1 MSKIIDKRNSL
12 ERFIREQTLGPGIN
26 GYRYVDLEDEE
37 LVIKTLKKEEP
48 INYSSEILDIVPA
61 AIYSTG
67 ILFPEDKSGTCKE
80 GISLDNNEQ
89 INQKDEADEQ
99 DSQNNSSEDIE
110 ATESIELNQMFP
122 RTMGLTCCLDESFLS
137 KKTIEF
143 KVQFRYYEEKLKQN
157 IKQDKE
163 GKLNNK
169 YGLLCEMN
177 HEEIQNFMI
186 KYGLNSFRIR
196 TINENHFLL
205 LSKLSSEEITQTK
218 TRIREIQKQIAETLF
233 DLANY
238 ISTIPQLTKAS
249 CYLSNLKSSI
259 YYELKNSITNDET
272 RKKLYEVTQKIELA
286 ESITDHFRNLLDVF
300 SGGYGLWQST
310 PVERIIKLE
319 NINFPKESRKISY
332 LHNKSAEEVNIT
344 VIKEDGSTSSG
355 LKDIFRFDLDDK
367 KEDYASIS
375 ANIQL
380 SRDSRKK
387 DNKKVF
393 LKIQL
398 VNTSIAFDEA
408 KQNDNRYYSTFNEL
422 VNQKSFFGVNLSVES
437 SYLVPYSNHEYF
449 QEKDN
454 TYSEDT
460 TTAFIYDQFKD
471 FAVGHGCSVKWSKQG
486 EPPMVETEYLPNC
499 ETPDIDPIPRD
510 KSRDAEND
518 EKEGFVS
525 PLFLENSKSQEFKWL
540 SIFSDA
546 TDTEIIK
553 GLNDFVNSYGSWIEL
568 KRQDE
573 KYQGIYSGIAKQEL
587 DKCKGDYLR
596 MKKNINDF
604 LSGNLNKDKLDSFR
618 LMNAAMFMQL
628 WHSVKAKDGKVITLM
643 NQEDFTC
650 FNSEFYKKADDKLFP
665 PYTQSAGWRAFQ
677 LAFILLNLDG
687 IFKPEDDAK
696 WEKRN
701 NWVDLVWFPTGG
713 GKTEAYLGLIALT
726 IINRRKEFKEKGG
739 GTAAIMRYTLRLLTM
754 QQFQRAT
761 LVIMAL
767 ELIRRWGNYEL
778 GNEPI
783 NIGLWVGNN
792 SLPNK
797 LLHNPNDRNKDSL
810 LSEYE
815 KINKEEKNKIPIDKC
830 PWCGSK
836 LKAETTTHSDTT
848 ASVFEKDRLH
858 LYCSTTKLCSFGFGK
873 GRPSSRKIYQGP
885 IPVCLSDETIYQHPP
900 ALLFGTVDKF
910 AQLAHKI
917 DGTKQGINKDSR
929 RLFGF
934 KNCAWEEG
942 KPQNGYLPPDLII
955 QDELH
960 LLLGPL
966 GSAVALFESAVDQ
979 LCTREDGTRP
989 KIISST
995 ATTRNTQLQ
1004 IAALFDRKVNL
1015 FPKPGVECDDSF
1027 FAFYRRMFKSID
1039 DKTPEYLS
1047 KRKYIG
1053 VLPTGRTQIWMQ
1065 MRLAAIIMTHRAIFE
1080 LNNLGEKHPIDFDSY
1095 SEFEKAMDYYHT
1107 TISYFNS
1114 LKEVGKTQSQ
1124 VQTYILKE
1132 LRRVFSR
1139 VVRPQKLMH
1148 AIYTYGPIQESEL
1161 TGRLSGEE
1169 VKNELKSVETKWDP
1183 KKRFASSENNE
1194 LIRGKVPSEFVVATN
1209 MISVGIDVSRFNT
1222 IIMNSMP
1229 RNTAEYIQASS
1240 RVARN
1245 DYGLV
1250 LTVHHP
1256 FRARDISHYEKF
1268 IEFHEKMY
1276 SYVEPISITPF
1287 TQKAVERYMGLYLAT
1302 MLRHRTRF
1310 TERLSASDI
1319 STISEVELSDII
1331 SELTHYFENRKVRM
1345 NTYDKLI
1352 SNLLKDE
1359 NVEQIKNWIQE
1370 AFYEWKEESNKTLG
1384 DNKILVFNNKSARS
1398 IPPQEQLY
1406 VDIEEYEGNIH
1417 SKKWQVP
1424 MSLRVIEPEAA
1435 IKINSI

>member
-26 GYRYVDLEDEE
+26 GYRFVELENEE
-37 LVIKTLKKEEP
+37 LVTKTLIKEEP
-48 INYSSEILDIVPA
+48 INYLSEILDIVPA

-67 ILFPEDKSGTCKE
+67 ILFPEEAKE
-80 GISLDNNEQ
+80 DANSSSQKEIINNE
-89 INQKDEADEQ
+89 IITNDDEDENIK
-99 DSQNNSSEDIE
+99 DSQDFSGQDLDSSD
-110 ATESIELNQMFP
+110 TIELNQQFP
-122 RTMGLTCCLDESFLS
+122 KTMGLTCCLDESFLS
-137 KKTIEF
+137 EKTIEF
-143 KVQFRYYEEKLKQN
+143 KVSFRYYQKL
-157 IKQDKE
+157 KQDKE
-163 GKLNNK
+163 GKFNNK
-169 YGLLCEMN
+169 YGLLCEVN
-177 HEEIQNFMI
+177 HEEIQNFI
-186 KYGLNSFRIR
+186 TKYELNSFRIR
-196 TINENHFLL
+196 AINENHFLL
-205 LSKLSSEEITQTK
+205 LSKLTSEEITQIK
-218 TRIREIQKQIAETLF
+218 TRIRAIQKQIAETLF
-233 DLANY
+233 DLANS

-272 RKKLYEVTQKIELA
+272 RKNLYEVIQKIELT
-286 ESITDHFRNLLDVF
+286 ESITDHFRNLLDIF

-332 LHNKSAEEVNIT
+332 LHNKSFEEVNIT
-344 VIKEDGSTSSG
+344 VIKEDGSTSYG
-355 LKDIFRFDLDDK
+355 LKDIYRFDLDEK

-398 VNTSIAFDEA
+398 VNTSIAFDEV

-449 QEKDN
+449 QEKDYS
-454 TYSEDT
+454 YSEDT

-471 FAVGHGCSVKWSKQG
+471 FAIGHGCSVKWSKQG
-486 EPPMVETEYLPNC
+486 EPLKVETEYLPNC

-510 KSRDAEND
+510 KSRNAVIDN
-518 EKEGFVS
+518 KEGFIS

-540 SIFSDA
+540 SVFSDA
-546 TDTEIIK
+546 TDAEIVN
-553 GLNDFVNSYGSWIEL
+553 GLIDFVDSYGRWIEI
-568 KRQDE
+568 KRKDS
-573 KYQGIYSGIAKQEL
+573 KYSGKYLDIANQEL
-587 DKCKGDYLR
+587 KKCDDDYRR
-596 MKKNINDF
+596 MKKNIKDF
-604 LSGNLNKDKLDSFR
+604 LSGDGNKERLESFR

-628 WHSVKAKDGKVITLM
+628 WHSVKAKDGKVIPLI
-643 NQEDFTC
+643 NHDNFTC
-650 FNSEFYKKADDKLFP
+650 FNSEFYEKADDKLFP
-665 PYTQSAGWRAFQ
+665 PYSQSAGWRAFQ

-687 IFKPEDDAK
+687 IFKPEDDVM

-701 NWVDLVWFPTGG
+701 NEVDLVWFPTGG

-754 QQFQRAT
+754 QQFQRAS
-761 LVIMAL
+761 LVVMAL

-778 GNEPI
+778 GDEPI
-783 NIGLWVGNN
+783 YIGLWVGDN

-797 LLHNPNDRNKDSL
+797 IDDLII
-810 LSEYE
+810 EYE
-815 KINKEEKNKIPIDKC
+815 NLKNGRSNKIPFSTC
-830 PWCGSK
+830 PWCNSK
-836 LKAETTTHSDTT
+836 LNPIPTGTRVTDTNDT
-848 ASVFEKDRLH
+848 YNFNRVH
-858 LYCSTTKLCSFGFGK
+858 LYCDNTKCNFSEPDFFEEDNLK
-873 GRPSSRKIYQGP
+873 GA
-885 IPVCLSDETIYQHPP
+885 IPVNLCDETIYQHPP

-910 AQLAHKI
+910 AQLAHKVN
-917 DGTKQGINKDSR
+917 GQNNGRNADSR
-929 RLFGF
+929 RIFGTG
-934 KNCAWEEG
+934 NWEAG
-942 KPQNGYLPPDLII
+942 KPQDGYLPPDLII

-1004 IAALFDRKVNL
+1004 IAALFNRKVNL

-1027 FAFYRRMFKSID
+1027 FAFYKRRFKSVD

-1080 LNNLGEKHPIDFDSY
+1080 LKELGEKHPIEFDSY

-1169 VKNELKSVETKWDP
+1169 VKNELKSVETKWDA

-1319 STISEVELSDII
+1319 STISEAELSEII

-1359 NVEQIKNWIQE
+1359 NVEQIKSWIQE

-1398 IPPQEQLY
+1398 IPTQEQLY

>member
-1 MSKIIDKRNSL
+1 MNKIIDKRNSL

-26 GYRYVDLEDEE
+26 GYRYVDIENET
-37 LVIKTLKKEEP
+37 LVNQKLIGEAP

-67 ILFPEDKSGTCKE
+67 ILFPEDKSGTCIE
-80 GISLDNNEQ
+80 GNTLDNNEQ
-89 INQKDEADEQ
+89 TDKKDEADEQ

-110 ATESIELNQMFP
+110 ATEGVELNQMFP
-122 RTMGLTCCLDESFLS
+122 STMGLTCCLDSRFLD
-137 KKTIEF
+137 KGTIEF
-143 KVQFRYYEEKLKQN
+143 KVHFRYYQKL
-157 IKQDKE
+157 KQDKE
-163 GKLNNK
+163 GKFNNK
-169 YGLLCEMN
+169 YGLLCEVN
-177 HEEIQNFMI
+177 HEEIQKI
-186 KYGLNSFRIR
+186 ITKYELNSFRIKP
-196 TINENHFLL
+196 INDNNFLL
-205 LSKLSSEEITQTK
+205 LSKLSSEEITQIK
-218 TRIREIQKQIAETLF
+218 TRIREIQKQIAEILF
-233 DLANY
+233 DEANA
-238 ISTIPQLTKAS
+238 ISIVPQLTKAS

-259 YYELKNSITNDET
+259 YYELKNTITNDV
-272 RKKLYEVTQKIELA
+272 RKMLYEVTQKIEIA
-286 ESITDHFRNLLDVF
+286 ENITDHFRNLLDIY
-300 SGGYGLWQST
+300 SGGYGLWQSK
-310 PVERIIKLE
+310 PIERIIKFE
-319 NINFPKESRKISY
+319 NLHFPEQLKKISY
-332 LHNKSAEEVNIT
+332 LYNKLYDDVNISA
-344 VIKEDGSTSSG
+344 IQEDGKITNG

-367 KEDYASIS
+367 KEDYASLS

-380 SRDSRKK
+380 SRDLRKES
-387 DNKKVF
+387 NQVF

-398 VNTSIAFDEA
+398 INTSIAFDEA

-422 VNQKSFFGVNLSVES
+422 VNQKSFFGVNLSIENR
-437 SYLVPYSNHEYF
+437 YLVPYSNHEYKF
-449 QEKDN
+449 ENDD

-460 TTAFIYDQFKD
+460 TTSFIYDQFKD
-471 FAVGHGCSVKWSKQG
+471 YAIGHGCSVKWNHTNETKI
-486 EPPMVETEYLPNC
+486 VETEYLPFC

-510 KSRDAEND
+510 KSKDAVTNQ
-518 EKEGFVS
+518 KEGFVS
-525 PLFLENSKSQEFKWL
+525 PLFLENSNSQEFKWL
-540 SIFSDA
+540 SVFSEA
-546 TDTEIIK
+546 TDTEVIS
-553 GLNDFVNSYGSWIEL
+553 GLNDFVDSYGRWIEL
-568 KRQDE
+568 KRIDA
-573 KYQGIYSGIAKQEL
+573 KYQGKYLDIAKQEL
-587 DKCKGDYLR
+587 KKCEDDYRR

-604 LSGNLNKDKLDSFR
+604 LSGNSNKEKLDSFR

-628 WHSVKAKDGKVITLM
+628 WHSVKVKQDVVNSFM
-643 NQEDFTC
+643 NDDSFSHFDF
-650 FNSEFYKKADDKLFP
+650 NFYKDIADDKLFSR
-665 PYTQSAGWRAFQ
+665 TESAGWRAFQ

-687 IFKPEDDAK
+687 IFKPNDDEN

-761 LVIMAL
+761 LLIMAL
-767 ELIRRWGNYEL
+767 ELIRRWGDYDL
-778 GNEPI
+778 GEEQI
-783 NIGLWVGNN
+783 SIGLWVGNN

-810 LSEYE
+810 LSEFE
-815 KINKEEKNKIPIDKC
+815 KINKGEKNKIPLDKC

-836 LKAETTTHSDTT
+836 LKAETTAHSDTT
-848 ASVFEKDRLH
+848 ANVFEKDRLH
-858 LYCSTTKLCSFGFGK
+858 LYCSNTKLCSFGFGK
-873 GRPSSRKIYQGP
+873 GRPSLRRQFQGP

-917 DGTKQGINKDSR
+917 NGTDKGRNKDSR
-929 RLFGF
+929 RIFGTG
-934 KNCAWEEG
+934 NWEQG
-942 KPQNGYLPPDLII
+942 KPQDGYLPPDLII

-966 GSAVALFESAVDQ
+966 GSVVALFESAVDQ

-1027 FAFYRRMFKSID
+1027 FAFYRRTFKSIA

-1080 LNNLGEKHPIDFDSY
+1080 LKELGEKHPIEFESY
-1095 SEFEKAMDYYHT
+1095 KDFEKAMDYYHT

-1139 VVRPQKLMH
+1139 VVRPQKLIGSLY
-1148 AIYTYGPIQESEL
+1148 AYKDRIVESEL

-1169 VKNELKSVETKWDP
+1169 VKNALKSVETKWNA
-1183 KKRFASSENNE
+1183 KHRFANIQDNE
-1194 LIRGKVPSEFVVATN
+1194 LVRGKVPPEFVVATN

-1302 MLRHRTRF
+1302 MIRHTTRF
-1310 TERLSASDI
+1310 TERVSASDI
-1319 STISEVELSDII
+1319 SSITQTELLNIVSNLM
-1331 SELTHYFENRKVRM
+1331 SYFEDRKIRM
-1345 NTYDKLI
+1345 SGYDSLI
-1352 SNLLKDE
+1352 SNLLKKE
-1359 NVEQIKNWIQE
+1359 NILQIKSWIEE
-1370 AFYEWKEESNKTLG
+1370 AFSEWKEESDKNLADNKTF
-1384 DNKILVFNNKSARS
+1384 VFNNKSARS
-1398 IPPQEQLY
+1398 TPPQEQLY

-1435 IKINSI
+1435 IKINSL

>member
-1 MSKIIDKRNSL
+1 MNKIIDKRNSL

-26 GYRYVDLEDEE
+26 GYRYVDTENET
-37 LVIKTLKKEEP
+37 LVNQKLIGEAP

-80 GISLDNNEQ
+80 GNILDNNEQ
-89 INQKDEADEQ
+89 TDKKDEADEQ

-110 ATESIELNQMFP
+110 ATEGVELNQMFP
-122 RTMGLTCCLDESFLS
+122 RTMGLTCCLDSRFLDRG
-137 KKTIEF
+137 TIEF
-143 KVQFRYYEEKLKQN
+143 KVRFRYYQKL
-157 IKQDKE
+157 KQDKE
-163 GKLNNK
+163 GKFNNK
-169 YGLLCEMN
+169 YGLLCEVN
-177 HEEIQNFMI
+177 HEEIQKI
-186 KYGLNSFRIR
+186 ITKYELNSFRIKS
-196 TINENHFLL
+196 INENHFLL
-205 LSKLSSEEITQTK
+205 LSKLSSEEITNIK
-218 TRIREIQKQIAETLF
+218 TRIREIQKQIAEILF
-233 DLANY
+233 DEANT
-238 ISTIPQLTKAS
+238 ISIIPQLTKAS

-259 YYELKNSITNDET
+259 YYELKNTITNDDVRE
-272 RKKLYEVTQKIELA
+272 KLYEVTQKIELA
-286 ESITDHFRNLLDVF
+286 ENITDHLRNLLDIY
-300 SGGYGLWQST
+300 SGGYGLWQSK
-310 PVERIIKLE
+310 PIERIIKFE
-319 NINFPKESRKISY
+319 NLHFPEQLRKISY
-332 LHNKSAEEVNIT
+332 LYSKPYDDIIISAIQ
-344 VIKEDGSTSSG
+344 EDGKITNG
-355 LKDIFRFDLDDK
+355 LKDVFRVDLDDK
-367 KEDYASIS
+367 KEDYASLS

-380 SRDSRKK
+380 SRDSRKES
-387 DNKKVF
+387 NQVF

-398 VNTSIAFDEA
+398 INTSIAFDEA

-422 VNQKSFFGVNLSVES
+422 VNQKSFFGVNLSIENE
-437 SYLVPYSNHEYF
+437 YLVPYNNHEYKS
-449 QEKDN
+449 EKNDI
-454 TYSEDT
+454 YSEDT
-460 TTAFIYDQFKD
+460 TTSFIYNQFKD
-471 FAVGHGCSVKWSKQG
+471 YAIGHGCSVKWNHTN
-486 EPPMVETEYLPNC
+486 ETRIVETEYLPFC

-510 KSRDAEND
+510 KSKDAVTI

-525 PLFLENSKSQEFKWL
+525 PLFLENSQSQEFKWL
-540 SIFSDA
+540 SVFSESSND
-546 TDTEIIK
+546 DIVI
-553 GLNDFVNSYGSWIEL
+553 GLNEFVDSYGIWIEL
-568 KRQDE
+568 KRKDK
-573 KYQGIYSGIAKQEL
+573 KYQDNYSGIAKQEL
-587 DKCKGDYLR
+587 DKCKDDYLR
-596 MKKNINDF
+596 MKKNIAAF
-604 LSGNLNKDKLDSFR
+604 LTGKSNKENLDSFR
-618 LMNAAMFMQL
+618 LMNASMFMQL
-628 WHSVKAKDGKVITLM
+628 WHSVKAKLGEVNSFM
-643 NQEDFTC
+643 NDYSFSHFDF
-650 FNSEFYKKADDKLFP
+650 NFYKIIADDKLFSK
-665 PYTQSAGWRAFQ
+665 TESAGWRAFQ

-687 IFKPEDDAK
+687 IFKANEDENWD
-696 WEKRN
+696 KRN

-739 GTAAIMRYTLRLLTM
+739 GTTAIMRYTLRLLTM
-754 QQFQRAT
+754 QQFQRAS

-767 ELIRRWGNYEL
+767 ELIRRWGDYKL
-778 GNEPI
+778 GDEPI
-783 NIGLWVGNN
+783 NIGLWVGKN
-792 SLPNK
+792 SIPNSNIDLIYEFEHK
-797 LLHNPNDRNKDSL
+797 LNLK
-810 LSEYE
+810 
-815 KINKEEKNKIPIDKC
+815 KENRIPFSNC
-830 PWCGSK
+830 PWCNSEIKG
-836 LKAETTTHSDTT
+836 ETKEDTET
-848 ASVFEKDRLH
+848 ASSVYNQNKVH
-858 LYCSTTKLCSFGFGK
+858 LKCTNQKCSFSFGL
-873 GRPSSRKIYQGP
+873 GRITRKRQDQGP

-910 AQLAHKI
+910 AQLAHKVN
-917 DGTKQGINKDSR
+917 GQNNGRNADSR
-929 RLFGF
+929 RIFGTG
-934 KNCAWEEG
+934 NWENG
-942 KPQNGYLPPDLII
+942 KPKDGYFPPDLII

-1015 FPKPGVECDDSF
+1015 FPKQGVECDDSF
-1027 FAFYRRMFKSID
+1027 FAFYRRTFKSSA

-1080 LNNLGEKHPIDFDSY
+1080 LKELGEKHPIEFESY
-1095 SEFEKAMDYYHT
+1095 KDFEKAMDYYHT

-1148 AIYTYGPIQESEL
+1148 SIYTYGPIQESEL

-1169 VKNELKSVETKWDP
+1169 VKNELKSVESKWNA
-1183 KKRFASSENNE
+1183 KKRFANNQDNE
-1194 LIRGKVPSEFVVATN
+1194 LFRGKVPPEFVVATN

-1302 MLRHRTRF
+1302 MIRHTTIF
-1310 TERLSASDI
+1310 TERVSASEI
-1319 STISEVELSDII
+1319 STISEIELSDIV
-1331 SELTHYFENRKVRM
+1331 SDLTSYFEGRKKRM
-1345 NTYDKLI
+1345 SGYDNLI
-1352 SNLLKDE
+1352 SNLLKQE
-1359 NVEQIKNWIQE
+1359 NIVQIKSWIE
-1370 AFYEWKEESNKTLG
+1370 DAFLEWKEESDKNFADNKTF
-1384 DNKILVFNNKSARS
+1384 VFNNKSARTT
-1398 IPPQEQLY
+1398 PPQEQLY
-1406 VDIEEYEGNIH
+1406 VDIEEYVGNIH

-1435 IKINSI
+1435 IKINSL

>member
-1 MSKIIDKRNSL
+1 MSKILNKRNSL

-26 GYRYVDLEDEE
+26 GYRYVDIEDEA
-37 LVIKTLKKEEP
+37 LLSKNLLKEES
-48 INYSSEILDIVPA
+48 IKYSSEILDIVPA

-67 ILFPEDKSGTCKE
+67 ILFPEEIKE
-80 GISLDNNEQ
+80 EGNSSSQLEIINNE
-89 INQKDEADEQ
+89 IISDDNETEK
-99 DSQNNSSEDIE
+99 DSQDFSGQDVESQD
-110 ATESIELNQMFP
+110 SIELNQQFP
-122 RTMGLTCCLDESFLS
+122 KKMGLTCCLDEKFLNEG
-137 KKTIEF
+137 TIEF
-143 KVQFRYYEEKLKQN
+143 KVTFRYYQKL
-157 IKQDKE
+157 KQDKE
-163 GKLNNK
+163 GKFNNK
-169 YGLLCEMN
+169 YGLLCEVN
-177 HEEIQNFMI
+177 TGEIQKFI
-186 KYGLNSFRIR
+186 TKYELNSFRTR
-196 TINENHFLL
+196 TINENPFLL
-205 LSKLSSEEITQTK
+205 LSKLSSEEITQIK
-218 TRIREIQKQIAETLF
+218 TRIRDIQKHIAENLF
-233 DLANY
+233 DLATS
-238 ISTIPQLTKAS
+238 ITTIPQLTKAS

-259 YYELKNSITNDET
+259 YYELKNSVTNDDS
-272 RKKLYEVTQKIELA
+272 RNKLYEVTQHIELA
-286 ESITDHFRNLLDVF
+286 ESITDHFRNLLDVS

-310 PVERIIKLE
+310 LVERRIKLE
-319 NINFPKESRKISY
+319 NIKFPKERKKISY
-332 LHNKSAEEVNIT
+332 LYNKSVEEVKMT
-344 VIKEDGSTSSG
+344 VTKEDGSTSIG
-355 LKDIFRFDLDDK
+355 LKDIFRFDLDDMK
-367 KEDYASIS
+367 DDYASLS
-375 ANIQL
+375 CNIQL
-380 SRDSRKK
+380 SRETRDFHKYT
-387 DNKKVF
+387 DKVF

-398 VNTSIAFDEA
+398 INTSTPYRKEETRF
-408 KQNDNRYYSTFNEL
+408 YSVFNEL
-422 VNQKSFFGVNLSVES
+422 VNQKSFFGVKVSIESENLI
-437 SYLVPYSNHEYF
+437 PYNNHTYP

-460 TTAFIYDQFKD
+460 TTAFIYNQFKD
-471 FAVGHGCSVKWSKQG
+471 FAIGHSCSVKWSKQG
-486 EPPMVETEYLPNC
+486 EPLRVETEYLPYC

-510 KSRDAEND
+510 KSRDAIID
-518 EKEGFVS
+518 ASVGFAS

-540 SIFSDA
+540 SVFSNA
-546 TDTEIIK
+546 TNEEIVS
-553 GLNDFVNSYGSWIEL
+553 GLNEFVDSYGNWIKL
-568 KRQDE
+568 KRGDE
-573 KYQGIYSGIAKQEL
+573 KYQTIYSGIAKQEL
-587 DKCKGDYLR
+587 DKCVGDYLR

-604 LSGNLNKDKLDSFR
+604 LSGNSNKDRLDSFR

-628 WHSVKAKDGKVITLM
+628 WHSVKVKKDAVNSFI
-643 NQEDFTC
+643 NDEAFEH
-650 FNSEFYKKADDKLFP
+650 FNFSFYKDIADDKLFSK
-665 PYTQSAGWRAFQ
+665 TESAGWRAFQ

-696 WEKRN
+696 WDKRN

-726 IINRRKEFKEKGG
+726 IINRRKEYKEKGG

-761 LVIMAL
+761 IVIMAL

-778 GNEPI
+778 GSEPI

-810 LSEYE
+810 LAEYE
-815 KINKEEKNKIPIDKC
+815 KLNKEEKNKIPLDRC

-858 LYCSTTKLCSFGFGK
+858 LYCSNTKLCSFGFGK
-873 GRPSSRKIYQGP
+873 GRPSSRKTYQGP

-917 DGTKQGINKDSR
+917 DGSKQGLNKDSR
-929 RLFGF
+929 RIFGY
-934 KNCAWEEG
+934 KNCVWEQG
-942 KPQNGYLPPDLII
+942 KPQDGYLPPDLII

-966 GSAVALFESAVDQ
+966 GSAVALFESAVNQ

-1004 IAALFDRKVNL
+1004 IAALFDRRVNL

-1027 FAFYRRMFKSID
+1027 FAFYKRRFKSID

-1080 LNNLGEKHPIDFDSY
+1080 LKELGEKHPIDFDSY
-1095 SEFEKAMDYYHT
+1095 QDFEKAMDYYHT

-1139 VVRPQKLMH
+1139 VIRPQKLMH
-1148 AIYTYGPIQESEL
+1148 SIYTYGPIQESEL

-1169 VKNELKSVETKWDP
+1169 VKNELKNVESKWNA
-1183 KKRFASSENNE
+1183 KNRFASIESDE
-1194 LIRGKVPSEFVVATN
+1194 LIKGKVPPEFVVATN

-1302 MLRHRTRF
+1302 MIRHRTRF

-1319 STISEVELSDII
+1319 STISETELSNII
-1331 SELTHYFENRKVRM
+1331 SELTQYFKERKDRM
-1345 NTYDKLI
+1345 NTYDALI
-1352 SNLLKDE
+1352 SNLLKTE
-1359 NVEQIKNWIQE
+1359 NVEQIKRWIQE
-1370 AFYEWKEESNKTLG
+1370 AFSEWREGSNKVLA
-1384 DNKILVFNNKSARS
+1384 DNKTFVFNNKSARS

>member
-1 MSKIIDKRNSL
+1 MSKILDKRNSL
-12 ERFIREQTLGPGIN
+12 ERFIREQTLGPGIS
-26 GYRYVDLEDEE
+26 GYKYVDIEDEA
-37 LVIKTLKKEEP
+37 LIRKNLLKEES
-48 INYSSEILDIVPA
+48 IKYSSEILDIVPA

-67 ILFPEDKSGTCKE
+67 ILFPEEVKE
-80 GISLDNNEQ
+80 EGNSSSQLEIINNE
-89 INQKDEADEQ
+89 IISDDNDTEK
-99 DSQNNSSEDIE
+99 DSQDFSGQDVETQD
-110 ATESIELNQMFP
+110 SIELNQQFP
-122 RTMGLTCCLDESFLS
+122 KTMGLTCCLDEKFLNDG
-137 KKTIEF
+137 TIEF
-143 KVQFRYYEEKLKQN
+143 KVTFRHYQKL
-157 IKQDKE
+157 KQDKE
-163 GKLNNK
+163 GKFNNK
-169 YGLLCEMN
+169 YGLLCEAN
-177 HEEIQNFMI
+177 TEEIQKFI
-186 KYGLNSFRIR
+186 TKYELNSFRLR
-196 TINENHFLL
+196 SINENNFLL
-205 LSKLSSEEITQTK
+205 LSKLSSEETTQIK
-218 TRIREIQKQIAETLF
+218 TRIRDIQKLIAENFF
-233 DLANY
+233 DIATT
-238 ISTIPQLTKAS
+238 ITTIPQLTKAS

-259 YYELKNSITNDET
+259 YYELKNSVTNDET
-272 RKKLYEVTQKIELA
+272 RNKLYEVTQQIELA
-286 ESITDHFRNLLDVF
+286 ESITDHFRNLLDVS

-310 PVERIIKLE
+310 LVERRIKLE
-319 NINFPKESRKISY
+319 DIKFPKERKKTSY
-332 LHNKSAEEVNIT
+332 LYNKYFEEVKIT
-344 VIKEDGSTSSG
+344 VSKEDGSTSIS
-355 LKDIFRFDLDDK
+355 LKDLFRLDLDDK
-367 KEDYASIS
+367 KEDYAALSC
-375 ANIQL
+375 NIQL
-380 SRDSRKK
+380 SRETRDLHK
-387 DNKKVF
+387 NTNKVF

-398 VNTSIAFDEA
+398 INTSIAYRKEETRF
-408 KQNDNRYYSTFNEL
+408 YSVFNEL
-422 VNQKSFFGVNLSVES
+422 VNQKSFFGVKISIESENLI
-437 SYLVPYSNHEYF
+437 PYNNHTYP

-454 TYSEDT
+454 SYSEDK

-471 FAVGHGCSVKWSKQG
+471 FAIGHGCSVKWCKQG
-486 EPPMVETEYLPNC
+486 ELMMVETEYLPYC

-510 KSRDAEND
+510 KSRNAIIDARD
-518 EKEGFVS
+518 GFVS

-540 SIFSDA
+540 SVFSDA
-546 TDTEIIK
+546 TDDEIVS
-553 GLNDFVNSYGSWIEL
+553 GLNKFVDSYGNWINL
-568 KRQDE
+568 KRLDQ
-573 KYQGIYSGIAKQEL
+573 KYQTIYSGIAKQEL
-587 DKCKGDYLR
+587 DKCEGDYMR

-604 LSGNLNKDKLDSFR
+604 LSGNSNKENLDSFR

-628 WHSVKAKDGKVITLM
+628 WHSVKVKQDVVNLFINDEAF
-643 NQEDFTC
+643 EY
-650 FNSEFYKKADDKLFP
+650 FNFSFYKDIAEDKLFSK
-665 PYTQSAGWRAFQ
+665 TESAGWRAFQ

-687 IFKPEDDAK
+687 IFKPEDDAE
-696 WEKRN
+696 WDKRN

-767 ELIRRWGNYEL
+767 ELIRRWGNYKL
-778 GNEPI
+778 GDEPI
-783 NIGLWVGNN
+783 NIGLWVGKN
-792 SLPNK
+792 SIPNSNID
-797 LLHNPNDRNKDSL
+797 LIY
-810 LSEYE
+810 EYE
-815 KINKEEKNKIPIDKC
+815 HKLNLKKENRIPFNNC
-830 PWCGSK
+830 PWCNSEIKGETKEDTETSSFVYNLNK
-836 LKAETTTHSDTT
+836 VHLKCTNQ
-848 ASVFEKDRLH
+848 K
-858 LYCSTTKLCSFGFGK
+858 CSFSFGL
-873 GRPSSRKIYQGP
+873 GRIARKRKDQGP

-910 AQLAHKI
+910 AQLAHKVN
-917 DGTKQGINKDSR
+917 GQNNGKNADSR
-929 RLFGF
+929 RIFGIG
-934 KNCAWEEG
+934 NWEAG
-942 KPQNGYLPPDLII
+942 KPQDGYLPPDLII

-979 LCTREDGTRP
+979 LCTREDKTRP

-1004 IAALFDRKVNL
+1004 IAALFDRRVNL

-1027 FAFYRRMFKSID
+1027 FAFYQRRFNSTD

-1080 LNNLGEKHPIDFDSY
+1080 LKELDEKHPIDFDSY
-1095 SEFEKAMDYYHT
+1095 QDFEKAMDYYHT

-1132 LRRVFSR
+1132 FRRVFSR
-1139 VVRPQKLMH
+1139 VVRPQKLIGSLY
-1148 AIYTYGPIQESEL
+1148 AYKDRIVESEL

-1169 VKNELKSVETKWDP
+1169 VKNELKSVETKWDAN
-1183 KKRFASSENNE
+1183 KRFAHFVKEKDESGNE
-1194 LIRGKVPSEFVVATN
+1194 IDKLKPGKVPPEFVVATN

-1302 MLRHRTRF
+1302 MIRHRTRF
-1310 TERLSASDI
+1310 TERLTAGDI
-1319 STISEVELSDII
+1319 STISETELSSIV
-1331 SELTHYFENRKVRM
+1331 SELTQYFEKRKEKM
-1345 NTYDKLI
+1345 NNYDALI
-1352 SNLLKDE
+1352 SNLLKNE
-1359 NVEQIKNWIQE
+1359 NVEQIKRWIQE
-1370 AFYEWKEESNKTLG
+1370 AFSEWREESNKVMA
-1384 DNKILVFNNKSARS
+1384 DNKTFVFNNKSAKS
-1398 IPPQEQLY
+1398 NPPQEQLY

-1424 MSLRVIEPEAA
+1424 MSLRVIDPEAA

>member
-12 ERFIREQTLGPGIN
+12 DRFIREQTLGPGIN
-26 GYRYVDLEDEE
+26 GYRFVDLDNEE
-37 LVIKTLKKEEP
+37 LVTKTLIKEEP
-48 INYSSEILDIVPA
+48 INYSTEILDIVPA

-67 ILFPEDKSGTCKE
+67 ILFPEEAKE
-80 GISLDNNEQ
+80 DANSSSQKEIINNEI
-89 INQKDEADEQ
+89 INNDEEDENIK
-99 DSQNNSSEDIE
+99 DSQDFSGQDLDSSD
-110 ATESIELNQMFP
+110 TIELNQQFP
-122 RTMGLTCCLDESFLS
+122 KTMGLTCCLDESFLS
-137 KKTIEF
+137 EKTIEF
-143 KVQFRYYEEKLKQN
+143 NISFRYYQKL
-157 IKQDKE
+157 KQDKE
-163 GKLNNK
+163 GKFNNK
-169 YGLLCEMN
+169 YGLLCEVN
-177 HEEIQNFMI
+177 HEEIQNFI
-186 KYGLNSFRIR
+186 TKYELNSFRIR

-205 LSKLSSEEITQTK
+205 LSKLSSEEITQIK
-218 TRIREIQKQIAETLF
+218 TRIRAIQKQIAETIF
-233 DLANY
+233 DLANS

-259 YYELKNSITNDET
+259 YYELKNSVTNDET

-300 SGGYGLWQST
+300 SGGYGLWQSI
-310 PVERIIKLE
+310 PVERIVKLE
-319 NINFPKESRKISY
+319 NINFPKEYRKTSY
-332 LHNKSAEEVNIT
+332 LHNKSIDEVNIT

-355 LKDIFRFDLDDK
+355 LKDIFRFVLDDK

-387 DNKKVF
+387 SDKIF

-398 VNTSIAFDEA
+398 INTSIAFDEA

-422 VNQKSFFGVNLSVES
+422 VNQKSFFGVNLSVKS
-437 SYLVPYSNHEYF
+437 DYLVPYSNHEYS

-471 FAVGHGCSVKWSKQG
+471 FAIGHGCSVKWSKQG
-486 EPPMVETEYLPNC
+486 EPLKVETEYLPNC
-499 ETPDIDPIPRD
+499 ETPDIEPIPRD
-510 KSRDAEND
+510 KSRDAVND
-518 EKEGFVS
+518 ENGGFVS

-540 SIFSDA
+540 SVFSDA

-553 GLNDFVNSYGSWIEL
+553 GLNDFVDSYGSWIEL
-568 KRQDE
+568 KRQDGE
-573 KYQGIYSGIAKQEL
+573 YQGIYSEIAKQEL
-587 DKCKGDYLR
+587 YKCEGDYLR
-596 MKKNINDF
+596 MKKNIQDF
-604 LSGNLNKDKLDSFR
+604 LSGDNNKEKLDSFR

-628 WHSVKAKDGKVITLM
+628 WHSVKAKDGKVIPLM
-643 NQEDFTC
+643 NHDNFTC
-650 FNSEFYKKADDKLFP
+650 FNSEFYEKADDKLFP
-665 PYTQSAGWRAFQ
+665 PYTQSTGWRAFQ

-687 IFKPEDDAK
+687 IFKPDDDEN
-696 WEKRN
+696 WDKRN

-726 IINRRKEFKEKGG
+726 IINRRKVFKEKGG

-761 LVIMAL
+761 LVVMAL
-767 ELIRRWGNYEL
+767 ELIRRWGDYEL

-797 LLHNPNDRNKDSL
+797 ISNKVNGLERDSL
-810 LSEYE
+810 LAEFE
-815 KINKEEKNKIPIDKC
+815 KINKGEKNKIPIDKC
-830 PWCGSK
+830 PWCSSEIKG
-836 LKAETTTHSDTT
+836 ETKEDTDTT
-848 ASVFEKDRLH
+848 STVFNQNKVH
-858 LYCSTTKLCSFGFGK
+858 LKCTNQKCSFSFGL
-873 GRPSSRKIYQGP
+873 GRISRKRQDQGP

-910 AQLAHKI
+910 AQLAHKVN
-917 DGTKQGINKDSR
+917 GQNNGRNADSR
-929 RLFGF
+929 RIFGTG
-934 KNCAWEEG
+934 NWEAG
-942 KPQNGYLPPDLII
+942 KPQDGYLQPDLII

-1027 FAFYRRMFKSID
+1027 FAFYKRRFISID
-1039 DKTPEYLS
+1039 DKTPKYLS

-1065 MRLAAIIMTHRAIFE
+1065 MRLAAIIMTHRAMFE
-1080 LNNLGEKHPIDFDSY
+1080 LKELGEKHPIEFDFY

-1148 AIYTYGPIQESEL
+1148 SLYTYGPIQESEL

-1169 VKNELKSVETKWDP
+1169 VKNELKSVETKWDA
-1183 KKRFASSENNE
+1183 KKRFARNENNE
-1194 LIRGKVPSEFVVATN
+1194 LIRGKVPPEFVVATN

-1310 TERLSASDI
+1310 TERDSAKDI
-1319 STISEVELSDII
+1319 STMSVTDLSDII
-1331 SELTHYFENRKVRM
+1331 SELTDYFEKRKVRM
-1345 NTYDKLI
+1345 NSYDKLI
-1352 SNLLKDE
+1352 RNLLKNE
-1359 NVEQIKNWIQE
+1359 NVEQIKRWIQE
-1370 AFYEWKEESNKTLG
+1370 AFSEWQEESNKNLA
-1384 DNKILVFNNKSARS
+1384 DKKDFVFNNKKNKKD
-1398 IPPQEQLY
+1398 IVVEQLY

>member
-1 MSKIIDKRNSL
+1 MSKILEKRISL

-26 GYRYVDLEDEE
+26 GYRYVDLENEQV
-37 LVIKTLKKEEP
+37 LNNKKLILEKP
-48 INYSSEILDIVPA
+48 INYTTEILDIVPA
-61 AIYSTG
+61 ALYSTG
-67 ILFPEDKSGTCKE
+67 ILFPEDKSGTCIE
-80 GISLDNNEQ
+80 GMVLDNNEQ
-89 INQKDEADEQ
+89 TDKKDDDEEQ
-99 DSQNNSSEDIE
+99 DSQNNSSDDIE
-110 ATESIELNQMFP
+110 AKEGVELNQMFP
-122 RTMGLTCCLDESFLS
+122 KTMGLTCCLDESFLS
-137 KKTIEF
+137 KKSIDF
-143 KVQFRYYEEKLKQN
+143 KVNFRYYKKL
-157 IKQDKE
+157 KQDKE
-163 GKLNNK
+163 GKFNNK
-169 YGLLCEMN
+169 YALLCEVN
-177 HEEIQNFMI
+177 PEEFKKFITTYQ
-186 KYGLNSFRIR
+186 LNSFRIK

-205 LSKLSSEEITQTK
+205 LSKVSTEEITQIK
-218 TRIREIQKQIAETLF
+218 SRIREIQKQIAETLF
-233 DLANY
+233 DITNSIL
-238 ISTIPQLTKAS
+238 TIPQLTKSS

-259 YYELKNSITNDET
+259 YYELQKNIINDEI
-272 RKKLYEVTQKIELA
+272 RKNLYEITQKIELV
-286 ESITDHFRNLLDVF
+286 ESITDHFRNLLDIF
-300 SGGYGLWQST
+300 FGGYGLWQSI
-310 PVERIIKLE
+310 PVERTIKLQ
-319 NINFPKESRKISY
+319 NINFPKELNKISY
-332 LHNKSAEEVNIT
+332 LHNKNLDEVNIS
-344 VIKEDGSTSSG
+344 VFKEDGSMTSG
-355 LKDIFRFDLDDK
+355 LNDIFRFDLDDK

-380 SRDSRKK
+380 SRDSRRKN
-387 DNKKVF
+387 DNVF

-398 VNTSIAFDEA
+398 INTSIAFDEA

-422 VNQKSFFGVNLSVES
+422 VNQKSFFGVHLSVKS
-437 SYLVPYSNHEYF
+437 DFLVPYSNYEYL
-449 QEKDN
+449 QGKDN

-471 FAVGHGCSVKWSKQG
+471 FAIGHGCSVKWSNQG
-486 EPPMVETEYLPNC
+486 EPLMVETEYLPYC

-510 KSRDAEND
+510 KSKNAIND
-518 EKEGFVS
+518 SEGFVS

-540 SIFSDA
+540 SVFSNA
-546 TDTEIIK
+546 TDDEVVQ
-553 GLNDFVNSYGSWIEL
+553 GLNEFVDSYGNWIEI

-573 KYQGIYSGIAKQEL
+573 KYQNIYLGIAKQEL
-587 DKCKGDYLR
+587 DKCEGDYLR
-596 MKKNINDF
+596 MKNNIIHF
-604 LSGNLNKDKLDSFR
+604 LSGNKNKDKLDSFR

-628 WHSVKAKDGKVITLM
+628 WHSVKVKQDEVNSIM
-643 NQEDFTC
+643 NDEEFEY
-650 FNSEFYKKADDKLFP
+650 FNFSFYKEIADDKLFSKSE
-665 PYTQSAGWRAFQ
+665 SAGWRAFQ

-687 IFKPEDDAK
+687 IFKPEDDEN
-696 WEKRN
+696 WNKRN

-754 QQFQRAT
+754 QQFQRAS

-767 ELIRRWGNYEL
+767 ELIRRWGIHEL
-778 GNEPI
+778 GYEPI
-783 NIGLWVGNN
+783 NIGLWVGKNSIPNSNIDLIYEFEHKLNLKKENRIPFNN
-792 SLPNK
+792 
-797 LLHNPNDRNKDSL
+797 
-810 LSEYE
+810 
-815 KINKEEKNKIPIDKC
+815 C
-830 PWCGSK
+830 PWCNSEIKG
-836 LKAETTTHSDTT
+836 ETKEDIETFS
-848 ASVFEKDRLH
+848 SVFSQNKVH
-858 LYCSTTKLCSFGFGK
+858 LKCTNVKCSFSFGL
-873 GRPSSRKIYQGP
+873 GRISKKRQDQGP

-910 AQLAHKI
+910 AQLAHKVNSQSN
-917 DGTKQGINKDSR
+917 GRNADSR
-929 RLFGF
+929 RIFG
-934 KNCAWEEG
+934 NGNWEEG
-942 KPQNGYLPPDLII
+942 KPNEGYLPPDLII

-1015 FPKPGVECDDSF
+1015 FPKSGVECDDSF
-1027 FAFYRRMFKSID
+1027 FAFYKRRFKNFD
-1039 DKTPEYLS
+1039 DKSPEYIS

-1065 MRLAAIIMTHRAIFE
+1065 MRLAAIIMSHRAIFE
-1080 LNNLGEKHPIDFDSY
+1080 LNELGENQPIDFNSY
-1095 SEFEKAMDYYHT
+1095 NDFEKAMDYYHT

-1148 AIYTYGPIQESEL
+1148 SLYTYGPIQESEL

-1169 VKNELKSVETKWDP
+1169 VKNELKSVEAKWNA
-1183 KKRFASSENNE
+1183 KKRFASIDNNE
-1194 LIRGKVPSEFVVATN
+1194 SIRGKVPPEFVVATN
-1209 MISVGIDVSRFNT
+1209 MISVGIDVSRFST

-1302 MLRHRTRF
+1302 ILRHGTRF
-1310 TERLSASDI
+1310 TDRLSASDI
-1319 STISEVELSDII
+1319 SKISEDELSDLI
-1331 SELTHYFENRKVRM
+1331 SEITDYFIKRKVRM
-1345 NTYDKLI
+1345 KTFDVLI
-1352 SNLLKDE
+1352 SNLLKNE
-1359 NVEQIKNWIQE
+1359 NVDQIKKWIQE
-1370 AFYEWKEESNKTLG
+1370 SFFEWKEQS
-1384 DNKILVFNNKSARS
+1384 NKILADNKTFVFNNKSAKS
-1398 IPPQEQLY
+1398 TPPQEQLY